1 MRRTRADRVVEPH
14 LITSAPERGDLEF
27 DRRRRHYLEMMAL
40 RVVCVVCAAL
50 TYRWSVWVAL
60 LFILGG
66 AVLPW
71 CAVIIANDRPAK
83 KRARP
88 PDAAQYTPERAL
100 PGGPGST
107 IDG

>member
-1 MRRTRADRVVEPH
+1 
-14 LITSAPERGDLEF
+14 
-27 DRRRRHYLEMMAL
+27 MMAL
-40 RVVCVVCAAL
+40 RVLCVVGAAV

-100 PGGPGST
+100 PGGSGST

>member
-40 RVVCVVCAAL
+40 RVVCVVGAAL
-50 TYRWSVWVAL
+50 TYRWSVWVAM

-83 KRARP
+83 KRAKR
-88 PDAAQYTPERAL
+88 PDAARYAPERAL
-100 PGGPGST
+100 PGSSDTT